1 MTPLSAAL
9 AVDVIL
15 LDFDGPTCH
24 LFAGRP
30 ARDIAADFRAYLE
43 QIGAPVDGADPFDPL
58 ALYAAA
64 VTADPGQADAI
75 ERWLTDAETVAAGT
89 AEPTP
94 GCRAVLD
101 AARGAGRPVVMVSN
115 NSGAAVRAY
124 LARER
129 LTDHVADVVG
139 RPHAAPDRMKPAPW
153 PIQEAGR
160 RQHVPPGS
168 CVLIGDSVTDID
180 AATAAGARSIG
191 YANKRGKRERFTDA
205 DAVVDDMHAIAEAI
219 GANHVDRSAAP

>member
-1 MTPLSAAL
+1 MTPLAAAL

-30 ARDIAADFRAYLE
+30 ARDIAADFRAYLA
-43 QIGAPVDGADPFDPL
+43 QIGVPVDGADPFDPL

-64 VTADPGQADAI
+64 VVADPGQADAI
-75 ERWLTDAETVAAGT
+75 ERWLTDAETAAAGT
-89 AEPTP
+89 AEATP

-101 AARGAGRPVVMVSN
+101 AARAAGRPVVMVSN

-124 LARER
+124 LTRER

-139 RPHAAPDRMKPAPW
+139 RPHAAPDRMKPAAW
-153 PIQEAGR
+153 PIQEAAR
-160 RQHVPPGS
+160 RQHVPAGA

-180 AATAAGARSIG
+180 AANAAGARSIG
-191 YANKRGKRERFTDA
+191 YANKPGKRERFTDA
-205 DAVVDDMHAIAEAI
+205 TAIVDDMHLLADAIRAT
-219 GANHVDRSAAP
+219 HPDRTATP